1 MPALTSGAEVH
12 EEWAGHGPGASAWGA
27 YGGIGGSYDEAKGP
41 DGEVRGHWKPYIE
54 AVENLGIGEVRRRW
68 EESQDLIRQNGV
80 TYNVYGDPRGMDR
93 PWQLDPIPV
102 LITPEEWSRLAEGL
116 VQRARLLDL
125 ILADIYGPM
134 RLLSR
139 GFLPP
144 ELVFGNPGF
153 LHPCHGLQV
162 PMNRR
167 LHLYAVELGR
177 AADGTIMVL
186 GDRTQAPSGSGYA
199 LENRIVLSRMLP
211 DVFRDCRVERL
222 APFFQS
228 VRDLLQS
235 IAPHN
240 RDNPRIVLLTPGPY
254 NETYFEHAYLA
265 GYLGYTL
272 VEGGDLLVRGNR
284 VYLKLLGGLQP
295 VDVILRRL
303 DDDYCDP
310 LELRGQSFLGVPG
323 LLQVLR
329 AGNVTMANALGS
341 GVVETPGILAY
352 LPAICREVLGEELKV
367 PWAESW
373 WCGEPVGMGH
383 VLSKLPR
390 LVIKPAFAHRRF
402 EPIFGDR
409 LGPSQL
415 RELSDR
421 IRARPGDFVGQEQVE
436 LSSVPVMVGDRL
448 EPRYQTIRVFL
459 AAREEG
465 YAIMPGG
472 LTRVASSA
480 DTKVVTMQRGG
491 GSKDTWILADGP
503 VTSFSLLP
511 SPHRSIRLSRAGG
524 DLSSRHAD
532 NFYWLG
538 RYVERAEQVVRLLR
552 GIIARLTEKSGMV
565 EVPELPLLLKALTT
579 LTQTFPGFLEE
590 GEASVDRP
598 EEELLSVI
606 FDRERP
612 GSLSS
617 TLAMLQRVAAKVRDR
632 ISVDMWRTL
641 SQLMVDLMANLN
653 AMAAS
658 ALADGEEEGDGPRP
672 DLAPTDSRAVLSE
685 VLEIL
690 DAGVNRLAA
699 FSGLVAENLTRGQS
713 WTFLDMGRRLER
725 SLQTSGLLRGM
736 LSVQGRA
743 ESCVLEALLEIAD
756 STMTYR
762 RRYLSTLQAAPVL
775 DLLLADETNPRS
787 LAFQLAA
794 LAESIDRLPRDPSL
808 AGRSVEQRLVLANLS
823 AIRLADVDA
832 LAKAGEGGHRP
843 RLEDLLRRTEADL
856 PILSEVI
863 AASYFSHLQTS
874 RHLGNHAAGP
884 PTPTPPPM
892 PPPAVGP
899 EDQPEADESIAK
911 GPAPGP

>member
-1 MPALTSGAEVH
+1 MPALSTGADVQ
-12 EEWAGHGPGASAWGA
+12 EEWAWAGPGASPWASYRGLE
-27 YGGIGGSYDEAKGP
+27 GSYDEVKGA
-41 DGEVRGHWKPYIE
+41 GGGARAHWRSYIE
-54 AVENLGIGEVRRRW
+54 AVENLGAGEVHRRW

-93 PWQLDPIPV
+93 PWQLDPIPLV
-102 LITPEEWSRLAEGL
+102 IAPEEWARLGDGL
-116 VQRARLLDL
+116 VQRARLLDR
-125 ILADIYGPM
+125 ILSDIYGPQ
-134 RLLSR
+134 RLLAR

-144 ELVFGNPGF
+144 ELVFGNPAF

-162 PMNRR
+162 PADRR
-167 LHLYAVELGR
+167 LHLYAAELGR
-177 AADGTIMVL
+177 AADGSILIL
-186 GDRTQAPSGSGYA
+186 GDRTQAPSGAGYA
-199 LENRIVLSRMLP
+199 LENRLVLSRMLP
-211 DVFRDCRVERL
+211 DVIRDCRVDRL
-222 APFFQS
+222 APYFQS

-254 NETYFEHAYLA
+254 NETYFEHAFLA

-272 VEGGDLLVRGNR
+272 VEGGDLMVRGNR

-329 AGNVTMANALGS
+329 AGNVAMANALGS
-341 GVVETPGILAY
+341 GVVETPAILAY
-352 LPAICREVLGEELKV
+352 LPAICREMLGEELKL

-383 VLSKLPR
+383 VLSKLHR
-390 LVIKPAFAHRRF
+390 LVIKPAFAHRSF
-402 EPIFGDR
+402 EPVFGDR
-409 LGPSQL
+409 LAPAQL
-415 RELSDR
+415 RELADR
-421 IRARPGDFVGQEQVE
+421 IRARPGDFVGQAQVE
-436 LSSVPVMVGDRL
+436 LSSVPVMAGDRL
-448 EPRYQTIRVFL
+448 EPRYQTLRAFL
-459 AAREEG
+459 AARDDG

-480 DTKVVTMQRGG
+480 DSKVVTMQRGG
-491 GSKDTWILADGP
+491 GSKDTWIVADHP
-503 VTSFSLLP
+503 VTTFSLLP
-511 SPHRSIRLSRAGG
+511 SPHRAVRLSRAGG

-552 GIIARLTEKSGMV
+552 AILARLTEKAGMA
-565 EVPELPLLLKALTT
+565 EAPELPALLRALTAQ
-579 LTQTFPGFLEE
+579 TQTFPGFLEE
-590 GEASVDRP
+590 GEAPLDRP

-612 GSLSS
+612 GSLAS
-617 TLAMLQRVAAKVRDR
+617 TLVMLQRVASKVRDR

-641 SQLMVDLMANLN
+641 SHLMVDLIADLN
-653 AMAAS
+653 AMAA
-658 ALADGEEEGDGPRP
+658 AADPGGGEAAGDAERP
-672 DLAPTDSRAVLSE
+672 AAARTDARAVLSE
-685 VLEIL
+685 VMEVL
-690 DAGVNRLAA
+690 DAGISRLAA

-725 SLQTSGLLRGM
+725 SLQTCGLLRGT
-736 LSVQGRA
+736 LAVQGRA
-743 ESCVLEALLEIAD
+743 EGGILEALLEIAD

-762 RRYLSTLQAAPVL
+762 RRYLSTVQAAPVL

-794 LAESIDRLPRDPSL
+794 LADSIDRLPRDPAL
-808 AGRSVEQRLVLANLS
+808 PGRSAEQRIVLASLTS
-823 AIRLADVDA
+823 VRLAELDA
-832 LAKAGEGGHRP
+832 LAAAGEGGPRP
-843 RLEDLLRRTEADL
+843 RLEALLRKVEGDL
-856 PILSEVI
+856 PILSEVL

-874 RHLGNHAAGP
+874 RHLGNHAAGH
-884 PTPTPPPM
+884 PPPGPGPSGG
-892 PPPAVGP
+892 PPPGDDTAATAPEPAQGP
-899 EDQPEADESIAK
+899 
-911 GPAPGP
+911 